1 MSMKRTSASEEF
13 CFLDRLQT
21 FGWNPR
27 FLTKTMRWMGE
38 HFWIGDSYL
47 MRLGDLT
54 MVCVFI

>member
-1 MSMKRTSASEEF
+1 MKRTSASEEF

-21 FGWNPR
+21 FGWNAR